1 MSLAP
6 EGFRFDFGDGGV
18 ELLHVK
24 IEAGQ
29 CLGTY
34 VPGVVCQARRSPRTF
49 RRPNQIGAIPAVS
62 TDLQSDLQH
71 ALGEAYRVS
80 RELPGGGMSRVFVA
94 EDSALQREI
103 VVKVLPPDLMAGLN
117 VERFRAEIQHAVR
130 LQHPHIVPVLS
141 AGFID
146 YRSGLRG
153 PYYTM
158 PFIRGE
164 TLRSRLERE
173 GPLPPDEVRRI
184 LIDVADALAHAH
196 EAGIVHRDI
205 KPDNV
210 FLVGKSALVSD
221 FGVSKALAPGSSAT
235 PVTGVG
241 ITLGTPGYMA
251 PEQASGEPSLD
262 HRADIYAVGVL
273 GYELLSGKRP
283 FQGASFQ
290 QLLVAQAVQTPIPL
304 QQVRP
309 AVTAPMAAVIMR
321 CLEKLPEARFQS
333 ASELHAALEALGSGT
348 HPAPSVPVTN
358 LPGRSLRWTAMAAA
372 GLGLVVFAGFLL
384 RRQIGASE
392 PTIGSGH
399 TATVA
404 LLPPDYYQQDSTGNA
419 LLADLVDHVSNS
431 LGQVPGLTV
440 VSYMSAGA
448 LFRRGAAPTLR
459 QVGEQLGVEHLVVF
473 QPRRVNRGLRVS
485 VQFIEASTMA
495 QLWTAPYSADSA
507 SFDHVVTDVV
517 ARVTHSLLGTE
528 ASLPSAPVSARARIE
543 GAYSAFL
550 AGKQALRR
558 RTPDGVSEAIRYFE
572 QAVRIDSTDAEVLGR
587 LATALGLQLAYGY
600 QTVVPPYTTAARAL
614 SLAERAQKI
623 EPERGEP
630 AGFLAYIE
638 YLTLAPIAQVRG
650 DFERAIRLRAAEAD
664 VAGWHALMLLREG
677 KVEESLAQAQRALDL
692 DPMSSARHLNLA
704 LPALAV
710 GRYPLALLEARRAI
724 DLEPELRR
732 PRQVE
737 GLALLLMGKAGE
749 CATRDL
755 YPYLGVKAAC
765 LHASGREREAKRL
778 VDSLLSEVKSDAAP
792 DAVYS
797 EVIPAQEL
805 ATWFAWRGDVSQ
817 AIEFVR
823 RAFSVSPAG
832 VDPRVLQSAVFER
845 VRKDPGFRDELR
857 RLEDGVW
864 PRVQEQ
870 KNRIESSEG
879 TTPLARGQREGVSEK
894 GMEYE

>member
-1 MSLAP
+1 
-6 EGFRFDFGDGGV
+6 
-18 ELLHVK
+18 
-24 IEAGQ
+24 
-29 CLGTY
+29 
-34 VPGVVCQARRSPRTF
+34 
-49 RRPNQIGAIPAVS
+49 
-62 TDLQSDLQH
+62 
-71 ALGEAYRVS
+71 
-80 RELPGGGMSRVFVA
+80 MSRVFVA
-94 EDSALQREI
+94 EDSALEREI

-117 VERFRAEIQHAVR
+117 LERFRAEIQHAVR

-141 AGFID
+141 AGFIEH
-146 YRSGLRG
+146 RSGLRG

-184 LIDVADALAHAH
+184 LIDVVDALAHAH

-221 FGVSKALAPGSSAT
+221 FGVSKALAPGTSAT

-251 PEQASGEPSLD
+251 PEQSAGEPSLD

-283 FQGASFQ
+283 FQGATFQ

-304 QQVRP
+304 QQLCP

-321 CLEKLPEARFQS
+321 CLEKLPESRYQN
-333 ASELHAALEALGSGT
+333 ASELHAALDALGSGT
-348 HPAPSVPVTN
+348 HSAPTMPVTRV
-358 LPGRSLRWTAMAAA
+358 PSRSFRWIGVAAA
-372 GLGLVVFAGFLL
+372 GLGLILIAGLLL

-392 PTIGSGH
+392 PALGSGH

-459 QVGEQLGVEHLVVF
+459 QVGQQLGVEHLVVF
-473 QPRRVNRGLRVS
+473 QPRIVNRGLRVS

-495 QLWTAPYSADSA
+495 QLWTAPYSPDSA

-517 ARVTHSLLGTE
+517 ARVTHSLLGT
-528 ASLPSAPVSARARIE
+528 AALPSAPVSARARIE

-558 RTPDGVSEAIRYFE
+558 RTPEGVSEAIRYFE

-638 YLTLAPIAQVRG
+638 YLTMAPIAQVRG

-749 CATRDL
+749 CASKDL

-778 VDSLLSEVKSDAAP
+778 VDSLLYEMKSEAAP

-805 ATWFAWRGDVSQ
+805 ATWFAWRGDVPQ

-879 TTPLARGQREGVSEK
+879 TTPLAGFSSRGSARREWREPYG
-894 GMEYE
+894 